1 MSYLEKILEST
12 RTRLAESKQRVT
24 IEALEQRLAGIEEP
38 RSLHRALDK
47 PGRGA
52 GSAGPQTRGAG
63 SAGPQTNVGVIAEI
77 KRASPSAG
85 TFDANLSATDTAMA
99 YARGGAAAI
108 SVLTEPE
115 FFKGSLDD
123 LNAARGAGL
132 PVLRKDFILDTWQVL
147 ESRAAGADAL
157 LLIVR
162 ALQQQELE
170 ALLLACRTLRMDALV
185 EVYDDTEMTR
195 ALDAGATIVGV
206 NNRDLE
212 SFEVDRERTARLAP
226 RVPDGVILVGL
237 SGVATRSDVEEL
249 GAAGARAV
257 LVGEA
262 LIRSDDPA
270 AALSALR
277 GES

>member
-1 MSYLEKILEST
+1 MSYLAKMLEST
-12 RTRLAESKQRVT
+12 RTRLAESKQLVT
-24 IEALEQRLAGIEEP
+24 AEALEQRLAGIDEP
-38 RSLHRALDK
+38 RSFSAALDSSRK
-47 PGRGA
+47 SVA
-52 GSAGPQTRGAG
+52 
-63 SAGPQTNVGVIAEI
+63 VIAEI

-85 TFDANLSATDTAMA
+85 TFDANLSATETAEA

-115 FFKGSLDD
+115 FFKGSIDD

-162 ALQQQELE
+162 ALEQNELE
-170 ALLLACRTLRMDALV
+170 ALLLSCKTLRMDALV
-185 EVYDDTEMTR
+185 EVYDEAEMSR

-212 SFEVDRERTARLAP
+212 SFEVDRGRTARLAP
-226 RVPDGVILVGL
+226 QVPDDVILVGL
-237 SGVATRSDVEEL
+237 SGVGSRSDVEEL
-249 GAAGARAV
+249 GAAGAQAV

-262 LIRSDDPA
+262 LVRSDDPA
-270 AALSALR
+270 AELRALR
-277 GES
+277 GERE

>member
-1 MSYLEKILEST
+1 MSYLAKMLEST
-12 RTRLAESKQRVT
+12 RTRLAESKQLVT
-24 IEALEQRLAGIEEP
+24 AEALEQRLAGIDEP
-38 RSLHRALDK
+38 RSLSAALDSSRK
-47 PGRGA
+47 SVA
-52 GSAGPQTRGAG
+52 
-63 SAGPQTNVGVIAEI
+63 VIAEI

-85 TFDANLSATDTAMA
+85 TFDANLSATETAEA

-115 FFKGSLDD
+115 FFKGSIDD
-123 LNAARGAGL
+123 LNAARAAGL

-162 ALQQQELE
+162 ALEQNELE
-170 ALLLACRTLRMDALV
+170 ALLLSCKTLRMDALV
-185 EVYDDTEMTR
+185 EVYDEAEMSR

-212 SFEVDRERTARLAP
+212 SFEVDRGRTARLAP
-226 RVPDGVILVGL
+226 QVPDDVILVGL
-237 SGVATRSDVEEL
+237 SGVGSRSDVEEL
-249 GAAGARAV
+249 GAAGAQAV

-262 LIRSDDPA
+262 LVRSDDPA
-270 AALSALR
+270 AELRALR
-277 GES
+277 GERE

>member
-1 MSYLEKILEST
+1 MSYLAKILEST
-12 RTRLAESKQRVT
+12 QTRLAEAKQRVT
-24 IEALEQRLAGIEEP
+24 VEALEQRLAGLDEP
-38 RSLHRALDK
+38 SSLRAALE
-47 PGRGA
+47 
-52 GSAGPQTRGAG
+52 GPQTRGAG
-63 SAGPQTNVGVIAEI
+63 SAGPQTGVAVIAEI

-85 TFDANLSATDTAMA
+85 VFDANLSATETAMA

-123 LNAARGAGL
+123 LTSARSAGL

-162 ALQQQELE
+162 ALEPRELE
-170 ALLLACRTLRMDALV
+170 ALLAACRTLRMDALV
-185 EVYDDTEMTR
+185 EVYDELEMTR
-195 ALDAGATIVGV
+195 ALEAGATIVGV

-212 SFEVDRERTARLAP
+212 TFEVDRERTVRLASQ
-226 RVPDGVILVGL
+226 VPENVILVGL
-237 SGVATRSDVEEL
+237 SGVGTRSEVEEL

-262 LIRSDDPA
+262 LVRAGDPA
-270 AALSALR
+270 AELRALR

>member
-1 MSYLEKILEST
+1 MSYLAKMLEST
-12 RTRLAESKQRVT
+12 RTRLAESKQLVT
-24 IEALEQRLAGIEEP
+24 AEALEQRLAGIDEP
-38 RSLHRALDK
+38 RSLSAALDSSRK
-47 PGRGA
+47 SVA
-52 GSAGPQTRGAG
+52 
-63 SAGPQTNVGVIAEI
+63 VIAEI

-85 TFDANLSATDTAMA
+85 TFNANLSATETAEA

-115 FFKGSLDD
+115 FFKGSIDD

-132 PVLRKDFILDTWQVL
+132 PVLRKDFILDPWQVL

-162 ALQQQELE
+162 ALDQNELE
-170 ALLLACRTLRMDALV
+170 ALLLSCKTLRMDALV
-185 EVYDDTEMTR
+185 EVYDEAEMSR

-212 SFEVDRERTARLAP
+212 SFEVDRGRTARLAP
-226 RVPDGVILVGL
+226 QVPDDVILVGL
-237 SGVATRSDVEEL
+237 SGVGSRSDVEEL
-249 GAAGARAV
+249 GAAGAQAV

-262 LIRSDDPA
+262 LVRSDDPA
-270 AALSALR
+270 AELRALR
-277 GES
+277 GERE

>member
-1 MSYLEKILEST
+1 MSYLTKMLDST
-12 RTRLAESKQRVT
+12 RARLAESKERVT
-24 IEALEQRLAGIEEP
+24 VEALEQRLAGLDEP
-38 RSLHRALDK
+38 RSLQAALDG
-47 PGRGA
+47 GRGT
-52 GSAGPQTRGAG
+52 GSAGPQT
-63 SAGPQTNVGVIAEI
+63 GVAVIGEI

-85 TFDANLSATDTAMA
+85 TFDANLSARETAMA

-115 FFKGSLDD
+115 FFKGSIDD
-123 LNAARGAGL
+123 LNSARAAKL
-132 PVLRKDFILDTWQVL
+132 PVMRKDFILDTWQVL

-162 ALQQQELE
+162 ALEQNELE
-170 ALLLACRTLRMDALV
+170 TLVQACRTLRMDALV

-195 ALDAGATIVGV
+195 ALDAGATIVGI

-226 RVPDGVILVGL
+226 QVPDGVTLVAL
-237 SGVATRSDVEEL
+237 SGVGTRADVEAL
-249 GAAGARAV
+249 AAAGARAV

-262 LIRSDDPA
+262 LVRSEDPA
-270 AALSALR
+270 AELRALR
-277 GES
+277 GEPS

>member
-1 MSYLEKILEST
+1 MSYLTKMLDST
-12 RTRLAESKQRVT
+12 RARLAESKERVT
-24 IEALEQRLAGIEEP
+24 VEALEQRLAAIEEP
-38 RSLHRALDK
+38 RSLKAALD
-47 PGRGA
+47 GH
-52 GSAGPQTRGAG
+52 SNGPHTG
-63 SAGPQTNVGVIAEI
+63 GVAVIGEI

-85 TFDANLSATDTAMA
+85 TFDANLNATETALA
-99 YARGGAAAI
+99 YARGGAVAI

-115 FFKGSLDD
+115 FFKGSIDD
-123 LNAARGAGL
+123 LNSARAAGL
-132 PVLRKDFILDTWQVL
+132 PVMRKDFVLDTWQVL

-162 ALQQQELE
+162 ALEQNELE
-170 ALLLACRTLRMDALV
+170 TLLNACRTLRMDALV
-185 EVYDDTEMTR
+185 EVYDETEMTR

-226 RVPDGVILVGL
+226 QVPDGVTLVGL
-237 SGVATRSDVEEL
+237 SGIGSRADVEEL

-262 LIRSDDPA
+262 LVRSEDPA
-270 AALSALR
+270 AELRALR
-277 GES
+277 GEP

>member
-1 MSYLEKILEST
+1 MSYLAKMLEST
-12 RTRLAESKQRVT
+12 RTRLAESKQLVT
-24 IEALEQRLAGIEEP
+24 AEALEQRLAGIDEP
-38 RSLHRALDK
+38 RSLSAALDSSRK
-47 PGRGA
+47 SVA
-52 GSAGPQTRGAG
+52 
-63 SAGPQTNVGVIAEI
+63 VIAEI

-85 TFDANLSATDTAMA
+85 TFDANLSATETAEA

-115 FFKGSLDD
+115 FFKGSIDD

-132 PVLRKDFILDTWQVL
+132 PVLRKDFILDPWQVL

-162 ALQQQELE
+162 ALDQNELE
-170 ALLLACRTLRMDALV
+170 ALLLSCKTLRMDALV
-185 EVYDDTEMTR
+185 EVYDEAEMSR

-212 SFEVDRERTARLAP
+212 SFEVDRGRTVRLAP
-226 RVPDGVILVGL
+226 QVPDDVILVGL
-237 SGVATRSDVEEL
+237 SGVGSRSDVEEL
-249 GAAGARAV
+249 GAAGAQAV

-262 LIRSDDPA
+262 LVRSDDPA
-270 AALSALR
+270 AELRALR
-277 GES
+277 GERE

>member
-1 MSYLEKILEST
+1 MSYLAKMLEST
-12 RTRLAESKQRVT
+12 RTRLAESKQLVT
-24 IEALEQRLAGIEEP
+24 AEALEQRLAGIDEP
-38 RSLHRALDK
+38 RSLSAALDSSRK
-47 PGRGA
+47 GVA
-52 GSAGPQTRGAG
+52 
-63 SAGPQTNVGVIAEI
+63 VIAEI

-85 TFDANLSATDTAMA
+85 TFDANLSATETAEA

-115 FFKGSLDD
+115 FFKGTIDD

-132 PVLRKDFILDTWQVL
+132 PVLRKDFILDPWQVL

-162 ALQQQELE
+162 ALEQNELE
-170 ALLLACRTLRMDALV
+170 ALLLSCKTLRMDALV
-185 EVYDDTEMTR
+185 EVYDEAEMSR

-212 SFEVDRERTARLAP
+212 SFEVDSGRTARLAP
-226 RVPDGVILVGL
+226 QVPDDVILVGL
-237 SGVATRSDVEEL
+237 SGVGSRSDVEEL
-249 GAAGARAV
+249 GAAGAQAV

-262 LIRSDDPA
+262 LVRSDDPA
-270 AALSALR
+270 AELRALR
-277 GES
+277 GERE

>member
-1 MSYLEKILEST
+1 MSYLAKMLEST
-12 RTRLAESKQRVT
+12 RTRLAESKQLVT
-24 IEALEQRLAGIEEP
+24 AEALEQRLAGIDEP
-38 RSLHRALDK
+38 RSLSAALDSSRK
-47 PGRGA
+47 SVA
-52 GSAGPQTRGAG
+52 
-63 SAGPQTNVGVIAEI
+63 VIAEI

-85 TFDANLSATDTAMA
+85 TFNANLSATETAEA

-115 FFKGSLDD
+115 FFKGSIDD

-132 PVLRKDFILDTWQVL
+132 PVLRKDFILDPWQVL

-162 ALQQQELE
+162 ALDQNEIE
-170 ALLLACRTLRMDALV
+170 ALLLSCKTLRMDALV
-185 EVYDDTEMTR
+185 EVYDEAEMSR

-212 SFEVDRERTARLAP
+212 SFEVDRGRTARLAP
-226 RVPDGVILVGL
+226 QVPDDVILVGL
-237 SGVATRSDVEEL
+237 SGVGSRSDVEEL
-249 GAAGARAV
+249 GAAGAQAV

-262 LIRSDDPA
+262 LVRSDDPA
-270 AALSALR
+270 AELRALR
-277 GES
+277 GERE

>member
-1 MSYLEKILEST
+1 MSYLAKILEST
-12 RTRLAESKQRVT
+12 RTRLAESKERVT
-24 IEALEQRLAGIEEP
+24 VEALEQRLAGIEEP
-38 RSLHRALDK
+38 RSLHAALDRAE
-47 PGRGA
+47 RGA
-52 GSAGPQTRGAG
+52 GSAGPQMRGAG
-63 SAGPQTNVGVIAEI
+63 SAGPQTNVAVIAEI

-162 ALQQQELE
+162 ALQQKELE

-212 SFEVDRERTARLAP
+212 SFEVDSERTARLAP
-226 RVPDGVILVGL
+226 QVPNEVILVGL

>member
-1 MSYLEKILEST
+1 MSYLERMLEST
-12 RTRLAESKQRVT
+12 RIRLAESKERVT
-24 IEALEQRLAGIEEP
+24 VEALEQRLAGIDEP
-38 RSLHRALDK
+38 RSLQAALD
-47 PGRGA
+47 GHQSGVA
-52 GSAGPQTRGAG
+52 
-63 SAGPQTNVGVIAEI
+63 VIAEI

-85 TFDANLSATDTAMA
+85 TFDANLSATETAVA

-115 FFKGSLDD
+115 FFKGSIDD
-123 LNAARGAGL
+123 LNAARAAGL

-162 ALQQQELE
+162 ALEQNDLE

-185 EVYDDTEMTR
+185 EVYDEVEMTR

-212 SFEVDRERTARLAP
+212 SFEVDRKRTARLAP
-226 RVPDGVILVGL
+226 QVPDGVILVGL
-237 SGVATRSDVEEL
+237 SGVGSRADVEEL

-262 LIRSDDPA
+262 LVRAEDPA
-270 AALSALR
+270 TELRALR

>member
-12 RTRLAESKQRVT
+12 RTRLAESKERVT
-24 IEALEQRLAGIEEP
+24 VEALEQRLAGIEEP
-38 RSLHRALDK
+38 RSLHAAID
-47 PGRGA
+47 
-52 GSAGPQTRGAG
+52 GPQ
-63 SAGPQTNVGVIAEI
+63 VGVIAEI
-77 KRASPSAG
+77 KRASPSVG
-85 TFDANLSATDTAMA
+85 TFDANLSATETAMA

-162 ALQQQELE
+162 ALQQRELD

-185 EVYDDTEMTR
+185 EVYDDSEMTR

-212 SFEVDRERTARLAP
+212 SFDVDRDRTARLAP

-262 LIRSDDPA
+262 LVRSDDPA

>member
-1 MSYLEKILEST
+1 
-12 RTRLAESKQRVT
+12 
-24 IEALEQRLAGIEEP
+24 
-38 RSLHRALDK
+38 
-47 PGRGA
+47 
-52 GSAGPQTRGAG
+52 
-63 SAGPQTNVGVIAEI
+63 VIAEI

-85 TFDANLSATDTAMA
+85 TFDANLSATETAEA

-115 FFKGSLDD
+115 FFKGTIDD

-132 PVLRKDFILDTWQVL
+132 PVLRKDFILDPWQVL

-162 ALQQQELE
+162 ALEQNELE
-170 ALLLACRTLRMDALV
+170 ALLLSCKTLRMDALV
-185 EVYDDTEMTR
+185 EVYDEAEMSR

-212 SFEVDRERTARLAP
+212 SFEVDRGRTARLAP
-226 RVPDGVILVGL
+226 QVPDDVILVGL
-237 SGVATRSDVEEL
+237 SGVGSRSDVEEL
-249 GAAGARAV
+249 GAAGAQAV

-262 LIRSDDPA
+262 LVRSDDPA
-270 AALSALR
+270 AELRALR
-277 GES
+277 GERE

>member
-24 IEALEQRLAGIEEP
+24 TEALEQRLAGIEEP
-38 RSLHRALDK
+38 RSLHRALD
-47 PGRGA
+47 GVE
-52 GSAGPQTRGAG
+52 RGAG
-63 SAGPQTNVGVIAEI
+63 SAGPQTNVAVIAEI

-85 TFDANLSATDTAMA
+85 TFDANLSATETAMA

-212 SFEVDRERTARLAP
+212 SFEVDRARTARLAP

-277 GES
+277 GEP